1 MSPLVLL
8 LLPGFCLTSLLEPFN
23 GEEAEERRVTGRGR
37 EERRGTGKEREE
49 RRVTDREAESDMNNT
64 SYNRVTVVEQQEQKE
79 VTEQE

>member
-23 GEEAEERRVTGRGR
+23 GEEAEERRGTGRG
-37 EERRGTGKEREE
+37 REE
-49 RRVTDREAESDMNNT
+49 RRVTDREAESEMNNT
-64 SYNRVTVVEQQEQKE
+64 SYNRITVVEQQEQKE